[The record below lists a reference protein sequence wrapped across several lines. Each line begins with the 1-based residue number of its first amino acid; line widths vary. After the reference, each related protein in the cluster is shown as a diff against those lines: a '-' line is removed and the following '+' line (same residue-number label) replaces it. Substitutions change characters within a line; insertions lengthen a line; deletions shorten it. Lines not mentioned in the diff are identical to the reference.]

1 MELLVMVSILTLIL
15 IKKFEIT
22 HHIIINNNNNK
33 EFTRPNI
40 NALKEK
46 WMWSDMFWA
55 TTAC

>member
-1 MELLVMVSILTLIL
+1 MELLVIVSILTLIL
-15 IKKFEIT
+15 IKKFEIA
-22 HHIIINNNNNK
+22 HHINNNNK

-40 NALKEK
+40 NALIEK

>member
-1 MELLVMVSILTLIL
+1 MESILTLIL

>member
-1 MELLVMVSILTLIL
+1 MVSILTLIL

-22 HHIIINNNNNK
+22 HHIINNNNNNNK

-40 NALKEK
+40 NALIEK

>member
-15 IKKFEIT
+15 IKKFEIA
-22 HHIIINNNNNK
+22 HHIIKKFNKK

-40 NALKEK
+40 NALIEK

-55 TTAC
+55 TTVS